1 MKNVLLLVVLSASYF
16 GFSQAYSGKGDQ
28 KLNIGADFQENA
40 TGIQF
45 SYDYGIGQNL
55 SVGLAANYAMG
66 LSGSV
71 DGANFDQRSALRLRL
86 NANLGNVINISD
98 NFDVYP
104 GLSFSTKNFGGHVGA
119 RYFFTDGFGVFT
131 EAAFPF
137 SKYKTEDLN
146 PAEELYNQFN
156 FSIGASFN
164 L

>member
-1 MKNVLLLVVLSASYF
+1 MKNGILLFLLFASSLASA
-16 GFSQAYSGKGDQ
+16 QAYTGKGDQ
-28 KLNIGADFQENA
+28 KLQIGADFQDGA

-45 SYDYGIGQNL
+45 SYDYGLGQNL
-55 SVGLAANYAMG
+55 SVGLVGNYAMG
-66 LSGSV
+66 LSDST

-104 GLSFSTKNFGGHVGA
+104 GLSFSTKNFGGHVGS

-131 EAAFPF
+131 EVAFPF

-146 PAEELYNQFN
+146 PAEQLYNQFN
-156 FSIGASFN
+156 FSLGASFN

>member
-1 MKNVLLLVVLSASYF
+1 MKYLFTACFLVASF
-16 GFSQAYSGKGDQ
+16 IVNAQAYTGKGDE
-28 KLNIGADFQENA
+28 KLQIGADFQDGA

-45 SYDYGIGQNL
+45 SYDYGIGANISL
-55 SVGLAANYAMG
+55 GLVGNYAMG
-66 LSGSV
+66 IDEDLNV
-71 DGANFDQRSALRLRL
+71 NFDQRTALRLRL
-86 NANLGNVINISD
+86 NANIGDVINLTPKL
-98 NFDVYP
+98 DVYP
-104 GLSFSTKNFGGHVGA
+104 GLSFSTKNFGGHIGT

-146 PAEELYNQFN
+146 PAEQLYNQFN